1 MNIRIKSL
9 KKWTIYIIIG
19 FSLFVAGFS
28 TSFIQYK
35 GMNFTAV
42 VYGKIKEFLDSP
54 PKYEFMAPTVIESSR
69 YQINLNSQFPIKGE
83 YQITIDSKNN
93 LYAIDRKKGD
103 LFFFKQGNLEN
114 GKLISNIY
122 KDLYISLNNR
132 RNYPPIAMDLHYVNG
147 KLLYSIVLSDESN
160 RCEYMILAR
169 SNVEGEVV
177 TTTSIF
183 FKTPCINDQY
193 NSIMWGGRFTN
204 SNKNIFLSIG
214 EQRFDRSGFPKKDL
228 KIIDPIT
235 TNIFGTVLKFSLN
248 LDEWVVFATGLRNP
262 QGLFWDEGSKRLFE
276 SEHGPNGGDEINILE
291 EGLNYGWPYTSFGK
305 PYAKKYPSGVD
316 ELDQARNPRIGVE
329 IELKKLISQ
338 SDFHSGHTLPIF
350 SWIPGV
356 GAGNLLYMNKST
368 ILKDWR
374 DNLIVAHMGNGEL
387 HRLSLSKNKVL
398 LDEKI
403 LLGFRVRDILI
414 NQNGILYFSSDDGT
428 LMAYHTYD
436 SKLD

>member
-1 MNIRIKSL
+1 
-9 KKWTIYIIIG
+9 
-19 FSLFVAGFS
+19 
-28 TSFIQYK
+28 
-35 GMNFTAV
+35 
-42 VYGKIKEFLDSP
+42 
-54 PKYEFMAPTVIESSR
+54 
-69 YQINLNSQFPIKGE
+69 
-83 YQITIDSKNN
+83 
-93 LYAIDRKKGD
+93 
-103 LFFFKQGNLEN
+103 
-114 GKLISNIY
+114 
-122 KDLYISLNNR
+122 
-132 RNYPPIAMDLHYVNG
+132 
-147 KLLYSIVLSDESN
+147 
-160 RCEYMILAR
+160 
-169 SNVEGEVV
+169 
-177 TTTSIF
+177 
-183 FKTPCINDQY
+183 
-193 NSIMWGGRFTN
+193 MWGGRFTN

-356 GAGNLLYMNKST
+356 GAGNLLYMNKNT

-374 DNLIVAHMGNGEL
+374 DNLIVAHMGNKEL
-387 HRLSLSKNKVL
+387 HRLVLSKNKVL